1 MSPSETI
8 RIGLTGGIASGKS
21 TVSGLLQQL
30 GAVVIDTDKIARELV
45 RPGSEALNQIIGQ
58 FGNELLNTD
67 GSLRRERL
75 AKIVFDNPQAK
86 KWLEQLL
93 HPLIKQRADELAR
106 VAVNAGAAAVV
117 FDVPLLFESGW
128 EKSVD
133 VVWTVFVSPA
143 IQRTRLKKRDAL
155 SDAEISSRLNSQ
167 WPIEEKAKRSDI
179 VINNESTLVETKRQ
193 VEAAWNL
200 LRQRQKPTI
209 CKGREE

>member
-30 GAVVIDTDKIARELV
+30 GAVGIDTDKIARELV

-133 VVWTVFVSPA
+133 VVWTVYVSPA
-143 IQRTRLKKRDAL
+143 IQRARLKKRDAL

-179 VINNESTLVETKRQ
+179 VINNEGTLVETKRQ

-200 LRQRQKPTI
+200 LQQRQKPTI
-209 CKGREE
+209 CKGREA

>member
-58 FGNELLNTD
+58 FGNELLNAD

-75 AKIVFDNPQAK
+75 AKIVFANPQAK

-133 VVWTVFVSPA
+133 VVWTVYVSPA

-167 WPIEEKAKRSDI
+167 WTIEEKAKRSDI

-200 LRQRQKPTI
+200 LLQCQKPTI